1 MTGARAAQAPPPG
14 RRAAALGPV
23 CEPRTQEPLQPPTT
37 LTPPCCSFLEI
48 MKQFKANQIDTAGV
62 IDKVKEL
69 FKGHPELI
77 LGFNTFLPK
86 VRCALR
92 PVTLPACQF

>member
-1 MTGARAAQAPPPG
+1 
-14 RRAAALGPV
+14 
-23 CEPRTQEPLQPPTT
+23 
-37 LTPPCCSFLEI
+37 

-62 IDKVKEL
+62 IEKVKEL

-86 VRCALR
+86 VLWGGGRAPQSTGGLAGSAASQGGAAAARRWRPHLRMCWSR
-92 PVTLPACQF
+92 PVPPAAEGSRIWCF